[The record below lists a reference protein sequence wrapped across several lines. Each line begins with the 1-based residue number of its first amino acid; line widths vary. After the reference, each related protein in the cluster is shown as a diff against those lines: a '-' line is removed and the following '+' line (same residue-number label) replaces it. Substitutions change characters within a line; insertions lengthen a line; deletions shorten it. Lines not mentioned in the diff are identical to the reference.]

1 MTTAEMTRT
10 ATFVSRGENTR
21 LTIVPSLK
29 RQVDVQNRIITQA
42 FAGEHVQF
50 EKSFAVITPD
60 PVDADKSRI
69 NGSQLVNMPFDEL
82 VTWMR
87 AHELFNAG
95 RERNGCYWEEG
106 NAPDEPKPSLADQMK
121 ALAQASALNDL
132 GMVDEVREAEQET
145 HQRVAILQACD
156 EAEKTIRLIA
166 EPLDT
171 EPQAEAEGEGEPDES
186 GSEEDAA

>member
-1 MTTAEMTRT
+1 MTRT

-21 LTIVPSLK
+21 LTIEPSRK
-29 RQVDVQNRIITQA
+29 RQTDVLDRIIIPQST
-42 FAGEHVQF
+42 GEHVQF
-50 EKSFAVITPD
+50 EKSYATITPD
-60 PVDADKSRI
+60 PSDEAVSRI
-69 NGSQLVNMPFDEL
+69 NGSQKVNMPYAEL
-82 VTWMR
+82 VAWMQN
-87 AHELFNAG
+87 HELFNAG
-95 RERNGCYWEEG
+95 RERNGCFWQEG

-132 GMVDEVREAEQET
+132 EMVDEVREAEQET

-171 EPQAEAEGEGEPDES
+171 EPQAEAAGEGEPDES
-186 GSEEDAA
+186 GSDAPENEDA